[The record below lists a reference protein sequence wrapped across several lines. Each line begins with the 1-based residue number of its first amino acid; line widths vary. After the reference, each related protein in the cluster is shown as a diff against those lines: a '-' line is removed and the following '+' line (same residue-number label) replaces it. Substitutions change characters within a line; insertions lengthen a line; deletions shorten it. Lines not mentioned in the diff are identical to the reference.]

1 MTERTS
7 LSKEDARIFL
17 IMGSIFFALGLIV
30 LLVTRLAGV
39 GMTAMGAF
47 LLAVGA
53 FHYLKRR

>member
-7 LSKEDARIFL
+7 LSKEDARMFL

>member
-1 MTERTS
+1 MTKRTS